1 MIKQFPP
8 DEQDGEQRSDES
20 PLHGDERSERKGSP
34 RGPTATPARKKRR
47 WARERAAQ
55 GLYQQLMN
63 PIPLEQLESQFMEDA
78 FMLRIDLELFRRILR
93 GVEKHSA
100 ELDAAIEPHLDRPV
114 DELDPIERAILR
126 LGAFELMHAQEVPRA
141 IVINEAVELAKR
153 FGATD
158 GHRYVNGV
166 LDQLADDL
174 RPGEPARGR

>member
-1 MIKQFPP
+1 MIKQFPQ
-8 DEQDGEQRSDES
+8 DEPTG
-20 PLHGDERSERKGSP
+20 GDRSEDA
-34 RGPTATPARKKRR
+34 RGGEGAPSARGAKSSPARKQRR

-63 PIPLEQLESQFMEDA
+63 PIPVDQLEAQFMEDA

-93 GVEKHSA
+93 GVEQHAA
-100 ELDAAIEPHLDRPV
+100 ELDSAIEPHLDRPV
-114 DELDPIERAILR
+114 NELDPIEHAILR
-126 LGAFELMHAQEVPRA
+126 LGAFELMHMLETPRA

-166 LDQLADDL
+166 LDRLADRA
-174 RPGEPARGR
+174 RPTEPRRRD

>member
-1 MIKQFPP
+1 MIKQFPQ
-8 DEQDGEQRSDES
+8 DEPPRRDGPEGADDAE
-20 PLHGDERSERKGSP
+20 KATP
-34 RGPTATPARKKRR
+34 RGKNVPARKQRR

-63 PIPLEQLESQFMEDA
+63 PVPVDQLEAQFMEDA

-93 GVEKHSA
+93 GVEQHAA

-114 DELDPIERAILR
+114 HELDPIEHAILR
-126 LGAFELMHAQEVPRA
+126 LGAFELTHMIETPRA

-166 LDQLADDL
+166 LDRLADHV
-174 RPGEPARGR
+174 RPTEPRRGH

>member
-1 MIKQFPP
+1 MIKQFPQ
-8 DEQDGEQRSDES
+8 DEPSGGEMPEDARGSEGV
-20 PLHGDERSERKGSP
+20 PAAHGNKSS
-34 RGPTATPARKKRR
+34 PARKQRR

-63 PIPLEQLESQFMEDA
+63 PIPVDQLEAQFMEDA

-93 GVEKHSA
+93 GVEAHA
-100 ELDAAIEPHLDRPV
+100 TELDAAIEPHLDRPV
-114 DELDPIERAILR
+114 AELDPIEHAILR
-126 LGAFELMHAQEVPRA
+126 LGAFELMHMLETPRA

-166 LDQLADDL
+166 LDRLADL
-174 RPGEPARGR
+174 ARPTEPRRRD

>member
-8 DEQDGEQRSDES
+8 DEQDGEQRPDES
-20 PLHGDERSERKGSP
+20 PLHGDERSERKSS

-63 PIPLEQLESQFMEDA
+63 PIPLQQLESQFMEDA
-78 FMLRIDLELFRRILR
+78 FMLRIDLELFRRILH
-93 GVEKHSA
+93 GVERHSN

-174 RPGEPARGR
+174 RPDEPARGR

>member
-1 MIKQFPP
+1 MIKQFPQ
-8 DEQDGEQRSDES
+8 DEPPRQDGPDGVDEA
-20 PLHGDERSERKGSP
+20 DKAAP
-34 RGPTATPARKKRR
+34 RGKNVPARKQRR

-63 PIPLEQLESQFMEDA
+63 PIAVDQLEAQFMEDA

-93 GVEKHSA
+93 GVEQHA
-100 ELDAAIEPHLDRPV
+100 GELDAAIEPHLDRPV
-114 DELDPIERAILR
+114 HELDPIEHAILR
-126 LGAFELMHAQEVPRA
+126 LGAFELMHMIETPRA

-166 LDQLADDL
+166 LDRLAD
-174 RPGEPARGR
+174 RVRTAEPRRGH

>member
-1 MIKQFPP
+1 MIKQFPQ
-8 DEQDGEQRSDES
+8 DEPSRHDGADDAGSDKVAPAGKKS
-20 PLHGDERSERKGSP
+20 
-34 RGPTATPARKKRR
+34 PARKQRR

-63 PIPLEQLESQFMEDA
+63 PVPVDQLEAQFMEDA

-93 GVEKHSA
+93 GVEQHAA

-114 DELDPIERAILR
+114 RELDPIEHAILR
-126 LGAFELMHAQEVPRA
+126 LGAFELTHMIETPRA

-166 LDQLADDL
+166 LDRLADRV
-174 RPGEPARGR
+174 RPAEPRRGS

>member
-1 MIKQFPP
+1 MIKQFPQ
-8 DEQDGEQRSDES
+8 DEPPRQDGPDDADEA
-20 PLHGDERSERKGSP
+20 GKVAP
-34 RGPTATPARKKRR
+34 RGKNAPARKQRR

-63 PIPLEQLESQFMEDA
+63 PVPVDQLEAQFMEDA

-93 GVEKHSA
+93 GVEQHA
-100 ELDAAIEPHLDRPV
+100 DDLDAAIEPHLDRPV
-114 DELDPIERAILR
+114 RELDPIEHAILR
-126 LGAFELMHAQEVPRA
+126 LGAFELMHMIETPRA

-166 LDQLADDL
+166 LDRLAD
-174 RPGEPARGR
+174 RVRTAEPRRGH

>member
-1 MIKQFPP
+1 MIKQFPQ
-8 DEQDGEQRSDES
+8 DEPPRRDG
-20 PLHGDERSERKGSP
+20 PKGADDADKATP
-34 RGPTATPARKKRR
+34 RGKNVPARKQRR

-63 PIPLEQLESQFMEDA
+63 PIPVDRLEAQFMEDA

-93 GVEKHSA
+93 GVEQHAA

-114 DELDPIERAILR
+114 RELDPIEHAILR
-126 LGAFELMHAQEVPRA
+126 LGAFELTHMIETPRA

-166 LDQLADDL
+166 LDRLAD
-174 RPGEPARGR
+174 RVRSGEPRRGH